1 VALQHAPP
9 DCRGN
14 PRFDPDLGG
23 PAIFAPMPKA
33 VLATSSQPHNAWGK
47 SSADDE
53 VRRSIYIKVKRSLV
67 HPMLSMHDFADTD
80 QSCPVRF
87 ATTVP
92 TQALTMLNSEFMNQ
106 RAAAFAGRLLREEPK
121 SLDAQVKLA
130 LKLVTQR
137 EPKAAEIKRG
147 TTFIN
152 DLRTSEKLSDEESL
166 TVFCLMALNLN
177 EFVFLD

>member
-1 VALQHAPP
+1 
-9 DCRGN
+9 
-14 PRFDPDLGG
+14 
-23 PAIFAPMPKA
+23 
-33 VLATSSQPHNAWGK
+33 
-47 SSADDE
+47 
-53 VRRSIYIKVKRSLV
+53 
-67 HPMLSMHDFADTD
+67 MLSMHDFADTD

-106 RAAAFAGRLLREEPK
+106 RAAAFAGRLMREEPK

-137 EPKAAEIKRG
+137 EPKPAEIKRG
-147 TTFIN
+147 TSFVN
-152 DLRTSEKLSDEESL
+152 DLRTSEQLSPEDSL